1 MPQDDNRFEPRV
13 GRSRRDSARAP
24 HARDM
29 RGRVLEQVARRGG
42 NPRGGGANFGGTQAA
57 SSGRFNAR
65 GRGAKIAAVLP
76 RGSGW
81 SFDRGSGLKVRPRR
95 AAVKARVVKLAGKA
109 TAVARH
115 VTYLE
120 RDGVARDGGPT
131 RFYSTFADEADA
143 KAFVERGAKDRHQ
156 FRFIVSPEDG
166 REFGHLKSFTRDLMA
181 KMEQDLA
188 TNLDWVAVD
197 HFDTGHPHSHV
208 LVRGKTEDGKTLN
221 IAGDYIAHGI
231 RARAS
236 EIMTRE
242 LGPQSEIEVR
252 QQLTQEVEAE
262 RLTRLDRDLL
272 RQAKENV
279 VDLSRIEG
287 PMAGDAEY
295 QQLLVGRARVLER
308 MELASS
314 SGPLSWTL
322 DPAAEQTLSDMGR
335 HGDIVRT
342 LHQRFK
348 LDLVG
353 DLFDRVRSGK
363 RAIGPSSERL
373 VVHERAKVRAPVPEL
388 PSGPVVGKV
397 VGRGA
402 ADEDH
407 ERRYLVVDGV
417 DGRSHYLDIGTTQQT
432 LPTGAT
438 VRLDPK
444 QVDVR
449 TADRTIVAVA
459 AASGGK
465 YDIDFHLKH
474 DPGATED
481 FAEAHVRRLEA
492 IRRATGKPERH
503 PRGTW
508 IIAPDHLD
516 TVLAYEQG
524 KQRAEPYRIQV
535 LSPVPIEKL
544 VHVHAETWLDREL
557 TAPDKS
563 ELAPTGYGGEVRK
576 ALRLRQQWL
585 IEQGFAGQQGGDV
598 VYRRNLLRVPRERE
612 VRAVAGQLSGELGL
626 RFAEAKPNQQIE
638 GTFKRTLDLTSGK
651 YAPVEKSRYF
661 TLVPWRPELE
671 KYVGRSVSGLMRES
685 GSISWSLGRSRGPSI
700 GM

>member
-1 MPQDDNRFEPRV
+1 MD
-13 GRSRRDSARAP
+13 GARA
-24 HARDM
+24 
-29 RGRVLEQVARRGG
+29 G
-42 NPRGGGANFGGTQAA
+42 

-81 SFDRGSGLKVRPRR
+81 SVDRGTGLKVRPRR
-95 AAVKARVVKLAGKA
+95 VAVKARVVKLAGKA

-120 RDGVARDGGPT
+120 RDGVTRDGGPT

-166 REFGHLKSFTRDLMA
+166 REFGDLKSFTRDLMA
-181 KMEQDLA
+181 RMEQDLA

-197 HFDTGHPHSHV
+197 HFDTGHPHTHV
-208 LVRGKTEDGKTLN
+208 LVRGRTEDGKTLN
-221 IAGDYIAHGI
+221 IAGDYIANGI

-242 LGPQSEIEVR
+242 LGPQSEVEVR
-252 QQLTQEVEAE
+252 QQLSREVEAE

-272 RQAKENV
+272 SQAKDRV
-279 VDLSRIEG
+279 VDLAHIEG

-308 MELASS
+308 MDLASK
-314 SGPLSWTL
+314 SGALSWTL

-335 HGDIVRT
+335 RGDIVRT

-353 DLFDRVRSGK
+353 DMFDRVRSGQ
-363 RAIGPSSERL
+363 RLVEPSSKRL
-373 VVHERAKVRAPVPEL
+373 VVHEPPRVRAPVPEL
-388 PSGPVVGKV
+388 PSGPVVGKII
-397 VGRGA
+397 GRGA
-402 ADEDH
+402 ADENH

-417 DGRSHYLDIGTTQQT
+417 DGRSHYLDIGTTQQS
-432 LPTGAT
+432 LPTGGT

-449 TADRTIVAVA
+449 AVDRTIVAVA
-459 AASGGK
+459 AAGGGK
-465 YDIDFHLKH
+465 YDVDFHLKH
-474 DPGATED
+474 DRNATED

-503 PRGTW
+503 PSGTW

-516 TVLAYEQG
+516 TVLTYEQAR
-524 KQRAEPYRIQV
+524 QRAEPYRVQV

-544 VHVHAETWLDREL
+544 VHAHAETWLDREL
-557 TAPDKS
+557 TTPERSA
-563 ELAPTGYGGEVRK
+563 LAPTGFGGEVRE
-576 ALRLRQQWL
+576 ALRLRKQWL
-585 IEQGFAGQQGGDV
+585 IEQGLASQQDEEV
-598 VYRRNLLRVPRERE
+598 VYRRNLLRMLRERE

-626 RFAEAKPNQQIE
+626 RFVEAKPNQSVE
-638 GTFKRTLDLTSGK
+638 GTFKRSLDLTSGK
-651 YAPVEKSRYF
+651 YALIEKARDF

-685 GSISWSLGRSRGPSI
+685 GSISLSLGRSRGPSI

>member
-1 MPQDDNRFEPRV
+1 MPQDDDRFEPRV
-13 GRSRRDSARAP
+13 GRSRRDSVRAP
-24 HARDM
+24 STRDM

-42 NPRGGGANFGGTQAA
+42 NPRGGGPKLAGTHGA

-81 SFDRGSGLKVRPRR
+81 TIDRGSGLKVRPRR
-95 AAVKARVVKLAGKA
+95 VAVKARVVKLAGKA

-115 VTYLE
+115 VNYLE
-120 RDGVARDGGPT
+120 RDGVTRDGGPT

-143 KAFVERGAKDRHQ
+143 KAFAERGAEDRHQ

-166 REFGHLKSFTRDLMA
+166 REFGDLKNFTRDLMA
-181 KMEQDLA
+181 RMEQDLA

-197 HFDTGHPHSHV
+197 HFDTGHPHTHV
-208 LVRGKTEDGKTLN
+208 LVRGVTEDGKTLN
-221 IAGDYIAHGI
+221 IAGDYIARGI

-252 QQLTQEVEAE
+252 QQLSREVEAE

-272 RQAKENV
+272 SQAKDNV
-279 VDLSRIEG
+279 VDLSHIEG

-308 MELASS
+308 MELATK

-322 DPAAEQTLSDMGR
+322 DRATEQTLSDMGR
-335 HGDIVRT
+335 RGDIVRT
-342 LHQRFK
+342 LHQRVK

-363 RAIGPSSERL
+363 RPVGPSSERL
-373 VVHERAKVRAPVPEL
+373 VVHEPAKIRAPVPEL
-388 PSGPVVGKV
+388 PSGPVIGKV

-417 DGRSHYLDIGTTQQT
+417 DGRSHYLDIGTTEQT

-449 TADRTIVAVA
+449 AVDRTIVAVA

-465 YDIDFHLKH
+465 YDVDFHLKH
-474 DPGATED
+474 DRNATED

-492 IRRATGKPERH
+492 IRRATGKPERQ
-503 PRGTW
+503 PSGTW

-516 TVLAYEQG
+516 RVLTYEQG

-535 LSPVPIEKL
+535 LSPMPIEKL
-544 VHVHAETWLDREL
+544 VHAHAETWLDREL
-557 TAPDKS
+557 TAPAKS

-576 ALRLRQQWL
+576 VLRLRQQWL
-585 IEQGFAGQQGGDV
+585 IEQGLASQQGEDV
-598 VYRRNLLRVPRERE
+598 VYRRNLLRVLRERE

-626 RFAEAKPNQQIE
+626 RFVEAKPNQPIE
-638 GTFKRTLDLTSGK
+638 GTFKRSLDLTSGK
-651 YAPVEKSRYF
+651 YALIEKSRDF

>member
-1 MPQDDNRFEPRV
+1 MPLNDNRFEPHV
-13 GRSRRDSARAP
+13 GRSRRDSARVP
-24 HARDM
+24 RARDI

-42 NPRGGGANFGGTQAA
+42 NLRGGGPKLVCAQAP
-57 SSGRFNAR
+57 SLSRFNAR

-81 SFDRGSGLKVRPRR
+81 SLDHSSGFKVRPRR
-95 AAVKARVVKLAGKA
+95 VAVKARVAKLAGKA

-120 RDGVARDGGPT
+120 RDGVTRDGGAT
-131 RFYSTFADEADA
+131 RFYSTFVDEADA
-143 KAFVERGAKDRHQ
+143 KAFVERGADDRHQ

-166 REFGHLKSFTRDLMA
+166 REFANLKSFTRDLMA
-181 KMEQDLA
+181 KMEHDLA

-197 HFDTGHPHSHV
+197 HFDTGHPHTHL
-208 LVRGKTEDGKTLN
+208 LVRGRTEDSKTLN

-236 EIMTRE
+236 EIMTRA

-252 QQLTQEVEAE
+252 RQLAQEVEAE
-262 RLTRLDRDLL
+262 RLTRLDRELL
-272 RQAKENV
+272 SQAKENV
-279 VDLSRIEG
+279 VDLSHMEG

-295 QQLLVGRARVLER
+295 QQLLVGRARMLER
-308 MELASS
+308 MDLASK
-314 SGPLSWTL
+314 SGPMCWTL
-322 DPAAEQTLSDMGR
+322 GPATEETLSDMGR

-353 DLFDRVRSGK
+353 DLFNRVRRGK
-363 RAIGPSSERL
+363 RPIEPSSERF
-373 VVHERAKVRAPVPEL
+373 VVHEPAMVRAPVPEL
-388 PSGPVVGKV
+388 PSGPVIGKII
-397 VGRGA
+397 GRGA
-402 ADEDH
+402 ADEGH
-407 ERRYLVVDGV
+407 ERRYLVVDGI
-417 DGRSHYLDIGTTQQT
+417 DGRSHYLDIGTIEQS
-432 LPTGAT
+432 LATGAT

-449 TADRTIVAVA
+449 AVDHTIVAVA

-465 YDIDFHLKH
+465 YDVGFHLKH
-474 DPGATED
+474 DPNATED
-481 FAEAHVRRLEA
+481 FAQAHVRRLEA

-503 PRGTW
+503 SSGTW

-516 TVLAYEQG
+516 TVLTYEQG
-524 KQRAEPYRIQV
+524 KQRAEPYRIQM

-544 VHVHAETWLDREL
+544 VHAHAETWLDRGL
-557 TAPDKS
+557 TTPEKS
-563 ELAPTGYGGEVRK
+563 ELVPLGYGAEVRK

-585 IEQGFAGQQGGDV
+585 IEQDLARQQGEDV
-598 VYRRNLLRVPRERE
+598 VYRRNLLRVLRERE
-612 VRAVAGQLSGELGL
+612 VRAVAGQLSGELDL
-626 RFAEAKPNQQIE
+626 RFVEARPNQAVE
-638 GTFKRTLDLTSGK
+638 GTFKRSLDLTSGK
-651 YAPVEKSRYF
+651 YALIEKSRDF

-671 KYVGRSVSGLMRES
+671 KYVGRNVSGLMRES

>member
-1 MPQDDNRFEPRV
+1 MGWVAGPP
-13 GRSRRDSARAP
+13 AAP
-24 HARDM
+24 
-29 RGRVLEQVARRGG
+29 
-42 NPRGGGANFGGTQAA
+42 
-57 SSGRFNAR
+57 SGRFNAR

-81 SFDRGSGLKVRPRR
+81 SVDRGTGLKVRPRR
-95 AAVKARVVKLAGKA
+95 VAVKVRVVKLAGKA

-115 VTYLE
+115 VNYLE
-120 RDGVARDGGPT
+120 RDGVTRDGGPT

-143 KAFVERGAKDRHQ
+143 RAFVERGAEDRHQ

-166 REFGHLKSFTRDLMA
+166 REFADLKSFTRDLMA
-181 KMEQDLA
+181 RMEQDLV

-197 HFDTGHPHSHV
+197 HFDTGHPHTHV
-208 LVRGKTEDGKTLN
+208 LVRGVTEDGKALN

-236 EIMTRE
+236 EIITRE
-242 LGPQSEIEVR
+242 LGPQSEIEER
-252 QQLTQEVEAE
+252 QQLSREVEAE

-272 RQAKENV
+272 SQAKENV

-287 PMAGDAEY
+287 PMAGDVEY

-308 MELASS
+308 MELASK

-335 HGDIVRT
+335 RGDIVRT

-363 RAIGPSSERL
+363 RPIEPASERL
-373 VVHERAKVRAPVPEL
+373 VVHEPARVRAPVPEQ
-388 PSGPVVGKV
+388 PSGPVIGKV

-402 ADEDH
+402 ADENH
-407 ERRYLVVDGV
+407 ERRYLVVDGI
-417 DGRSHYLDIGTTQQT
+417 DARSHYLDIGTTQQT

-449 TADRTIVAVA
+449 TVDRTIVAVA

-474 DPGATED
+474 DRNATED
-481 FAEAHVRRLEA
+481 FAEAHVRRLEG
-492 IRRATGKPERH
+492 IRRATGKPGRQAS
-503 PRGTW
+503 GTW

-535 LSPVPIEKL
+535 LSPLPIEKL
-544 VHVHAETWLDREL
+544 VHAHAETWLDREL
-557 TAPDKS
+557 TAPEKS
-563 ELAPTGYGGEVRK
+563 ELAPTGYGGEVRR

-585 IEQGFAGQQGGDV
+585 IEQGLVSQQGEDV
-598 VYRRNLLRVPRERE
+598 VYRRNLLRVLRERE

-626 RFAEAKPNQQIE
+626 RFVEPKPNQPIE
-638 GTFKRTLDLTSGK
+638 GTFKRSLDLTSGK
-651 YAPVEKSRYF
+651 YALIENSRDF

-685 GSISWSLGRSRGPSI
+685 GPISWSLGRSRGPSI

>member
-1 MPQDDNRFEPRV
+1 MPQDDDRFEPRV

-24 HARDM
+24 RVRDM

-42 NPRGGGANFGGTQAA
+42 NPRGGPELVGLQAP

-81 SFDRGSGLKVRPRR
+81 SFDRDSGLKVRPRR
-95 AAVKARVVKLAGKA
+95 VAVKARVVKLAGKA

-120 RDGVARDGGPT
+120 RDGVTRDGEPT

-143 KAFVERGAKDRHQ
+143 KAFVDRGGKDRHY

-166 REFGHLKSFTRDLMA
+166 REFADLKSFTRDLMA

-208 LVRGKTEDGKTLN
+208 LVRGMTEDGKTLN

-242 LGPQSEIEVR
+242 LGPQSEMEVR
-252 QQLTQEVEAE
+252 RQLTQEVEAE

-272 RQAKENV
+272 SQAKENV

-308 MELASS
+308 MDLASS

-335 HGDIVRT
+335 RGDIVRT

-353 DLFDRVRSGK
+353 DLFDRVRSGQD
-363 RAIGPSSERL
+363 ALEPTSERL
-373 VVHERAKVRAPVPEL
+373 VVHEPGKARAIVPEQ
-388 PSGPVVGKV
+388 PSGPVIGKV

-407 ERRYLVVDGV
+407 DRRYLVVDGI
-417 DGRSHYLDIGTTQQT
+417 DGRSHYLDIGTTQQS

-449 TADRTIVAVA
+449 AADRTIVAVA

-465 YDIDFHLKH
+465 YTIDLHLRH
-474 DPGATED
+474 DANATQD

-492 IRRATGKPERH
+492 IRRTTGKPERH
-503 PRGTW
+503 LSGTW
-508 IIAPDHLD
+508 TIAPDHLD

-524 KQRAEPYRIQV
+524 NQRAAPYRIQV

-544 VHVHAETWLDREL
+544 VHAHAETWLDREL
-557 TAPDKS
+557 TEPEKSDMAPN
-563 ELAPTGYGGEVRK
+563 GYGGEVRK
-576 ALRLRQQWL
+576 ALNLRRQWL
-585 IEQGFAGQQGGDV
+585 IEQGLASQQGEQV
-598 VYRRNLLRVPRERE
+598 VYRRNLLRVLRERE

-626 RFAEAKPNQQIE
+626 RFVEAKPTQQIE
-638 GTFKRTLDLTSGK
+638 GTFKRSLDLTSGK
-651 YAPVEKSRYF
+651 YALIERAREF

-671 KYVGRSVSGLMRES
+671 KYVARSVSGLMRES

>member
-1 MPQDDNRFEPRV
+1 
-13 GRSRRDSARAP
+13 
-24 HARDM
+24 M
-29 RGRVLEQVARRGG
+29 RGRVLERVARSGG
-42 NPRGGGANFGGTQAA
+42 NPHAGGPKLVGTQAA
-57 SSGRFNAR
+57 SFGRFNAR
-65 GRGAKIAAVLP
+65 GRGAKVAAVLP

-81 SFDRGSGLKVRPRR
+81 SVDRGTGLKVRPRR
-95 AAVKARVVKLAGKA
+95 VAVKARVVKLAGKA

-115 VTYLE
+115 VSYLE
-120 RDGVARDGGPT
+120 RDGVTRDGGPT
-131 RFYSTFADEADA
+131 LFYSTFADEADA
-143 KAFVERGAKDRHQ
+143 KAFVKRGAGDRHH

-166 REFGHLKSFTRDLMA
+166 REFADLKSFTRDLMA

-197 HFDTGHPHSHV
+197 HFDTGHPHTHV
-208 LVRGKTEDGKTLN
+208 LVRGVTEDGKTLN

-252 QQLTQEVEAE
+252 QQLSREVDAE

-272 RQAKENV
+272 RQATENV
-279 VDLSRIEG
+279 VDLSQIEG

-308 MELASS
+308 MDLASK

-335 HGDIVRT
+335 RGDIVRT

-353 DLFDRVRSGK
+353 DLFDRIRSGK
-363 RAIGPSSERL
+363 RSIEPSSERL
-373 VVHERAKVRAPVPEL
+373 VVHEPAKVRAPVPEL
-388 PSGPVVGKV
+388 PSGPVIGKV

-417 DGRSHYLDIGTTQQT
+417 DGRSHYLDIGTTEQS

-438 VRLDPK
+438 VRFDPK
-444 QVDVR
+444 QVDIRAV
-449 TADRTIVAVA
+449 DRTIVAVA
-459 AASGGK
+459 DTSGGK
-465 YDIDFHLKH
+465 YDVDFHLKH
-474 DPGATED
+474 DPSATED
-481 FAEAHVRRLEA
+481 FAVAHVRRLEA
-492 IRRATGKPERH
+492 IHRATGKPERQ
-503 PRGTW
+503 PSGTW

-516 TVLAYEQG
+516 TVLAYERG
-524 KQRAEPYRIQV
+524 KLRARPYRIEV
-535 LSPVPIEKL
+535 LSPLPIEKL
-544 VHVHAETWLDREL
+544 VHAHAETWLDREL
-557 TAPDKS
+557 SAPERS
-563 ELAPTGYGGEVRK
+563 ELAPTGFSGEVPK

-585 IEQGFAGQQGGDV
+585 IEQGLASQQGEDV
-598 VYRRNLLRVPRERE
+598 VYRCNLLRVLRERE

-626 RFAEAKPNQQIE
+626 RFVEAKPNQQIE
-638 GTFKRTLDLTSGK
+638 GTFKRSLDLTSGK
-651 YAPVEKSRYF
+651 YALIEKSRDF